1 MASLA
6 DTVAQVGSRLG
17 LKSVPDRKLAY
28 GIRDGYL
35 VEVACGRDG
44 NTECIVEIIRHGDA
58 ARDPAVREAIGRSAE
73 VTAKGVK
80 PKRVKVEDG
89 MVVHRHPV
97 IFFQR
102 PGADSVADEVDALLH
117 AVQTASPP
125 APARCRVCGSESGA
139 EPVLL
144 NGVVDRV
151 CPACTERLQHEVRQ
165 AMERYDA
172 APLNLPLAVLT
183 AAVLAVLG
191 AVVWAGLAVATHRVF
206 WFVAIGAGLLIG
218 WGTTMAAGKRALPVQ
233 VTAAVFTLVSVLLGE
248 LLLVG
253 YHLQQQ
259 TQHSGQ
265 QVDWAAFAAAAP
277 NILWRLGGETA
288 FAVGGGLLGAWYAT
302 RMAARPNL
310 EARVERA

>member
-125 APARCRVCGSESGA
+125 APARCRVCGSDSGA

-183 AAVLAVLG
+183 AAVLAGLG
-191 AVVWAGLAVATHRVF
+191 AIVWAGLAVATHRVF

-233 VTAAVFTLVSVLLGE
+233 ATAAVFTLVSVLLGE

-253 YHLQQQ
+253 YHLQKQ

-265 QVDWAAFAAAAP
+265 QVDWAAFATAAP

-302 RMAARPNL
+302 RMAARPKL

>member
-102 PGADSVADEVDALLH
+102 PGVDALAAEVEALLH

-125 APARCRVCGSESGA
+125 APARCRVCGSDSGA

-183 AAVLAVLG
+183 AAVLAGLG
-191 AVVWAGLAVATHRVF
+191 AIVWAGLAVATHRVF

-233 VTAAVFTLVSVLLGE
+233 ATAAVFTLVSVLLGE

-253 YHLQQQ
+253 YHLQKQ

-265 QVDWAAFAAAAP
+265 QVDWAAFATAAP

-302 RMAARPNL
+302 RMAARPKL

>member
-28 GIRDGYL
+28 GIRDCYL

-44 NTECIVEIIRHGDA
+44 NTECVVEIIRHSDA
-58 ARDPAVREAIGRSAE
+58 ARDPAVRDAIGRSAE
-73 VTAKGVK
+73 VAAKGVK

-102 PGADSVADEVDALLH
+102 PGADAVAAEVDALLH

-125 APARCRVCGSESGA
+125 APARCRVCGSDSGA

-183 AAVLAVLG
+183 AAVLAGLG

-218 WGTTMAAGKRALPVQ
+218 WGTTMAAGKRARPVQ

-259 TQHSGQ
+259 AQRSGQ
-265 QVDWAAFAAAAP
+265 QVDWAAFATAAP

-302 RMAARPNL
+302 RMAARPKL

>member
-1 MASLA
+1 R
-6 DTVAQVGSRLG
+6 DVRGEYGS
-17 LKSVPDRKLAY
+17 
-28 GIRDGYL
+28 
-35 VEVACGRDG
+35 
-44 NTECIVEIIRHGDA
+44 
-58 ARDPAVREAIGRSAE
+58 
-73 VTAKGVK
+73 
-80 PKRVKVEDG
+80 
-89 MVVHRHPV
+89 VVHRHPV

-102 PGADSVADEVDALLH
+102 PGVDALAAEVEALLH

-125 APARCRVCGSESGA
+125 APARCRVCGSDSGGGPGLLNGGGGRGGA
-139 EPVLL
+139 EPVPLT
-144 NGVVDRV
+144 GVLARV

-183 AAVLAVLG
+183 AAVLAGLG
-191 AVVWAGLAVATHRVF
+191 AVVGAGLAVATHRVF

-218 WGTTMAAGKRALPVQ
+218 GGTTMAAGKRARPVQ

-259 TQHSGQ
+259 AQRSRQ
-265 QVDWAAFAAAAP
+265 QVDWAAFAQAARTTLGP
-277 NILWRLGGETA
+277 LGGETA
-288 FAVGGGLLGAWYAT
+288 FAVGGALLAAWSAT
-302 RMAARPNL
+302 RMAARPKL